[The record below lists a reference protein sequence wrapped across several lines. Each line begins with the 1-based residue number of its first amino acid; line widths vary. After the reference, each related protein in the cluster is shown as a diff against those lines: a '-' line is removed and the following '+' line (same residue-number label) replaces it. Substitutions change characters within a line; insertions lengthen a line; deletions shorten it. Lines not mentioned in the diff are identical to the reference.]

1 MVKMSDF
8 SSHTIDLRV
17 EENLKVKS
25 MEEAANTLSK
35 SFNDNSPHPKM
46 SWVMQQIQT
55 LLESNEDPQSSFDII
70 FQNTPKAAKFN
81 SKLIQNYDYDFNKTC
96 KKQKGSVISPGTE
109 F

>member
-1 MVKMSDF
+1 MSDF

-35 SFNDNSPHPKM
+35 SNNDNSPHPKM

-55 LLESNEDPQSSFDII
+55 LLESNEDPQSSFDLFSKIRPKP
-70 FQNTPKAAKFN
+70 QN
-81 SKLIQNYDYDFNKTC
+81 SIQN
-96 KKQKGSVISPGTE
+96 
-109 F
+109 